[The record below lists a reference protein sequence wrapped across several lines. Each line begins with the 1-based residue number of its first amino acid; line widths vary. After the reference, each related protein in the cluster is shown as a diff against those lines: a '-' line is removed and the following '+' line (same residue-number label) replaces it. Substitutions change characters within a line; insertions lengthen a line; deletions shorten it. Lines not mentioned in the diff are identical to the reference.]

1 MIETQKAG
9 FTDLYNAFYN
19 FFLESIRQDS
29 SICNKIRLQTL
40 TQYFDEL
47 PLYKVIN
54 PIITRINS
62 NVEDRRAIS
71 RAALWDALFAHHNG
85 QMFKFYETHELKAPE
100 PVGTINDSAFV
111 TIIEGSDKFPISETA
126 TFSSAPEPVFTEIH
140 AKRGRGRPAGKK

>member
-19 FFLESIRQDS
+19 FFLESIRQDP
-29 SICNKIRLQTL
+29 SICNKIRLQVL

-100 PVGTINDSAFV
+100 PVK
-111 TIIEGSDKFPISETA
+111 IIQ
-126 TFSSAPEPVFTEIH
+126 APEPLTVASGPEATFTETPEP
-140 AKRGRGRPAGKK
+140 KRGRGRPAGKK